1 MKKITS
7 LLLSLCI
14 LLTVCSAGFVTITA
28 SAAEK
33 IEGSEVTWS
42 FDYQNKTLTF
52 DGKGDIPNYDTYE
65 DENGLS
71 LIPWAGCDYNTVEFG
86 KEITGIGNYA
96 LRKSLS
102 LVTVTIP
109 STVTKIGKEAFSNCL
124 ALKSVTIR
132 PGITE
137 ISDGAFT
144 GCTGLTTVELPDG
157 ITTIGLNSFYKVH
170 VAKAYQHPR
179 FCKDN

>member
-65 DENGLS
+65 DENGL
-71 LIPWAGCDYNTVEFG
+71 L
-86 KEITGIGNYA
+86 
-96 LRKSLS
+96 
-102 LVTVTIP
+102 
-109 STVTKIGKEAFSNCL
+109 
-124 ALKSVTIR
+124 
-132 PGITE
+132 
-137 ISDGAFT
+137 
-144 GCTGLTTVELPDG
+144 
-157 ITTIGLNSFYKVH
+157 ITTLENVVYLGYKNDL
-170 VAKAYQHPR
+170 
-179 FCKDN
+179 KDTP